1 MKITFYG
8 VRGSTPCAGTEFDR
22 IGGHTSCIA
31 VTLDD
36 ELPALLLDA
45 GTGLQSLASRFGSA
59 PFDGTILLTHLH
71 WDHVQGLPF
80 FPAADRD
87 DARVT
92 LCQPAQGDPV
102 EVLRRA
108 MSPPHFPIGPEGLRG
123 EWHHVA
129 LEAGEH
135 KFGPFVVT
143 ARDVDH
149 KGGRAFGYRID
160 HDGRAFA
167 YVPDALDDNDDAIRA
182 LAAGADMLV
191 RGAPFVTSERE
202 RAELFGHGTVEH
214 AVELAHD
221 IGVERLVVTHHG
233 PMRTDDAVDDVIA
246 RPGLTIA
253 REGAT
258 LEI

>member
-1 MKITFYG
+1 LKLTFCG

-22 IGGHTSCIA
+22 IGGHTSCVA
-31 VTLDD
+31 VTVAD
-36 ELPALLLDA
+36 ELPGLVLDG
-45 GTGLQSLASRFGSA
+45 GTGLQSLTRRFGA
-59 PFDGTILLTHLH
+59 QPFDGTILLTHLH

-80 FPAADRD
+80 FPPADRD

-102 EVLRRA
+102 EVLRRS
-108 MSPPHFPIGPEGLRG
+108 MSPPHFPIGPDGLRG

-143 ARDVDH
+143 ARDVVH
-149 KGGRAFGYRID
+149 KGGRAFGYRIE
-160 HDGRAFA
+160 HDDRAFA
-167 YVPDALDDNDDAIRA
+167 YVPDALDDNDEAISA
-182 LAAGADMLV
+182 LATDLDVLV
-191 RGAPFVTSERE
+191 RGTPFVASEHE
-202 RAELFGHGTVEH
+202 RADLFGHGTVEH
-214 AVELAHD
+214 ALELAQH
-221 IGVERLVVTHHG
+221 IGVDRLVVTHHG
-233 PMRTDDAVDDVIA
+233 PMRTDEAVESVIA

-258 LEI
+258 IQI

>member
-22 IGGHTSCIA
+22 IGGHTSCVA
-31 VTLDD
+31 VSVDD
-36 ELPALLLDA
+36 ELPTLVLDA
-45 GTGLQSLASRFGSA
+45 GTGLQSLTRRFGPN

-80 FPAADRD
+80 FPQADRD
-87 DARVT
+87 DAHVT
-92 LCQPAQGDPV
+92 VCQPAQGDPV

-108 MSPPHFPIGPEGLRG
+108 MSPPHFPIGPDGLRG
-123 EWHHVA
+123 EWRHVA

-143 ARDVDH
+143 ARDVEH
-149 KGGRAFGYRID
+149 KGGRAFGYRVE
-160 HDGRAFA
+160 HDDRAFV
-167 YVPDALDDNDDAIRA
+167 YVPDALDDNDEAITA
-182 LAAGADMLV
+182 LATDADVLV
-191 RGAPFVTSERE
+191 RGAPFVSSERE

-214 AVELAHD
+214 AVELASE
-221 IGVERLVVTHHG
+221 IGVGRLVVTHHG
-233 PMRTDDAVDDVIA
+233 PMRTDDAVEEVIA
-246 RPGLTIA
+246 RSGLTIA

-258 LEI
+258 LDI